1 MVHGSFSTEVFLALL
16 NSVDGVLSDNSVS
29 AIERFISLMYDKI
42 TYISNVNDCQR
53 MLLTKESKTIDNIPP
68 TRNALIQHVKSAVY
82 QAWQDGY
89 QYALIH
95 CVLYD

>member
-1 MVHGSFSTEVFLALL
+1 MWMT
-16 NSVDGVLSDNSVS
+16 
-29 AIERFISLMYDKI
+29 
-42 TYISNVNDCQR
+42 VNGL
-53 MLLTKESKTIDNIPP
+53 LLTKESKTIDNIPP